1 MAQLSS
7 RVKPEASS
15 TQLMSLAQLK
25 LIIPDIIFSKANEM
39 KGKSMNA
46 YKLYIVSTLF
56 TNLHIDSDVIL
67 R

>member
-1 MAQLSS
+1 
-7 RVKPEASS
+7 
-15 TQLMSLAQLK
+15 MSLAQLK